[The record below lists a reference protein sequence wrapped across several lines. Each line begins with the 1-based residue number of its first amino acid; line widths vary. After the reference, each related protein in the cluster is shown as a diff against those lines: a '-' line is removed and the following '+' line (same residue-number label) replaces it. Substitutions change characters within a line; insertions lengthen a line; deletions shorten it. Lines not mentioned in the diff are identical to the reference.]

1 MKNFVNLLNTLPR
14 QRIECGF
21 LIAKKVIRTVMGG
34 MFPPF
39 LLRPLTKK
47 K

>member
-1 MKNFVNLLNTLPR
+1 MKNFVNLLKTLPK

-21 LIAKKVIRTVMGG
+21 LIVKEAIRTVMGG

-39 LLRPLTKK
+39 LLRPLIRKK
-47 K
+47 